1 MQRHQSSGKLLALL
15 VPRCS
20 ETTAGERSGH
30 LSLVSSGWAPRSLHL
45 SLLGKPETGHGLDP
59 ARARKG
65 LCLGMCRLGLKK
77 PQRARSLQDLAG
89 WRKGMQCEC
98 EPCEPQEQAVAELRQ
113 SVVSVR
119 RCLREPHRSHPTTS
133 HYRTPDELKATSAAA
148 CAQNAGGSPAR
159 PGKKIFAGPR
169 KRARKRAAPRWLL
182 GTARCSRVWLGAST
196 HCPKG
201 RCKRSILKTLLMSAL
216 ARELLSCPVATAQRH
231 AQPSGSGCLGGGS
244 PKLDSTTI
252 PLNGPLLQCTKIQM
266 RRWRLCPSVRGKP
279 PVLSPEP
286 G

>member
-1 MQRHQSSGKLLALL
+1 MPER
-15 VPRCS
+15 
-20 ETTAGERSGH
+20 TAP
-30 LSLVSSGWAPRSLHL
+30 LSPL
-45 SLLGKPETGHGLDP
+45 
-59 ARARKG
+59 
-65 LCLGMCRLGLKK
+65 
-77 PQRARSLQDLAG
+77 
-89 WRKGMQCEC
+89 
-98 EPCEPQEQAVAELRQ
+98 
-113 SVVSVR
+113 
-119 RCLREPHRSHPTTS
+119 TTS

-169 KRARKRAAPRWLL
+169 KRARKRAARRWLL

-201 RCKRSILKTLLMSAL
+201 RCKRSIQKTRLMSAL

-252 PLNGPLLQCTKIQM
+252 PLNGLLLQCAKSRLAGFGSARACARSRQCCPQSPD
-266 RRWRLCPSVRGKP
+266 RWNCRDVVSWPAVSQAINP
-279 PVLSPEP
+279 PCRCFRPP
-286 G
+286 